1 MSLAVNSELDIRLIG
16 FINSLWCSFFIYI
29 SVINSGSTSKTKTV
43 MDISILNQTEAWVIA
58 LLLFILMLISCFIG
72 KRTGNYIRNKKDNK
86 DKSTETSGLVALL
99 FFLLAFTFGM
109 SGDRYDSRRKI
120 VIEEA
125 NDIGTAILR
134 SDLYPDSTRTLFRK
148 DFKEYVEARIS
159 YYQVGADV
167 KGILKADSLSQVIS
181 GKLWKRAC
189 SLSKDPANLAATQ
202 QMIPALNTM
211 IDITTSRIAGEKAK
225 VPESI
230 LIMLFFLALISSFYG
245 GYSEGRKGK
254 IDWLIQI
261 GFCLLVSLVVLFTL
275 DLDRPRRGF
284 VNLDVPNQTIIDLR
298 KNFE

>member
-1 MSLAVNSELDIRLIG
+1 MN
-16 FINSLWCSFFIYI
+16 I
-29 SVINSGSTSKTKTV
+29 SA
-43 MDISILNQTEAWVIA
+43 LNQTEAWVIA
-58 LLLFILMLISCFIG
+58 LLLFILMIISTFAG
-72 KRTGNYIRNKKDNK
+72 KLTGNYIQKKRHTEK
-86 DKSTETSGLVALL
+86 KLPETSGLIALL

-134 SDLYPDSTRTLFRK
+134 SDLYPDSIRTLFRK
-148 DFKEYVEARIS
+148 DFKEYVETRILYS
-159 YYQVGADV
+159 QGADPT
-167 KGILKADSLSQVIS
+167 GILKADSLSQLIS
-181 GKLWKRAC
+181 SRLWKRA
-189 SLSKDPANLAATQ
+189 SQLSKDPANLAATQ

-211 IDITTSRIAGEKAK
+211 IDVTTSRLAGEKAK

-230 LIMLFFLALISSFYG
+230 LIMLFFLALISAYYN
-245 GYSEGRKGK
+245 GYSEGRKGR
-254 IDWLIQI
+254 IDWLVQI

>member
-1 MSLAVNSELDIRLIG
+1 
-16 FINSLWCSFFIYI
+16 
-29 SVINSGSTSKTKTV
+29 

>member
-1 MSLAVNSELDIRLIG
+1 MEV
-16 FINSLWCSFFIYI
+16 
-29 SVINSGSTSKTKTV
+29 ST
-43 MDISILNQTEAWVIA
+43 LNQTEAWVIA
-58 LLLFILMLISCFIG
+58 LLLFILMLISSFIG
-72 KRTGNYIRNKKDNK
+72 KRTGNYIRNKKHNEEK
-86 DKSTETSGLVALL
+86 LTETSGLVALL

-148 DFKEYVEARIS
+148 DFKEYVETRIS

-181 GKLWKRAC
+181 SKLWKLTC
-189 SLSKDPANLAATQ
+189 DLSKDPANLVATQ

-211 IDITTSRIAGEKAK
+211 IDITTSRLAGEKAK
-225 VPESI
+225 VPKSI
-230 LIMLFFLALISSFYG
+230 LIMLFFLALISAFYS

-284 VNLDVPNQTIIDLR
+284 VNLDVPNETIIDLR

>member
-1 MSLAVNSELDIRLIG
+1 MDV
-16 FINSLWCSFFIYI
+16 
-29 SVINSGSTSKTKTV
+29 ST
-43 MDISILNQTEAWVIA
+43 LNQTEAWVIA
-58 LLLFILMLISCFIG
+58 LSLFIVMLISSFVG
-72 KRTGNYIRNKKDNK
+72 KLTGNYIRNKKRTEENL
-86 DKSTETSGLVALL
+86 TETSGLIALL

-120 VIEEA
+120 VVEEA

-159 YYQVGADV
+159 YFEVGADV

-181 GKLWKRAC
+181 SKLWKRAC
-189 SLSKDPANLAATQ
+189 NLSKDPANLAATQ
-202 QMIPALNTM
+202 QMIPALNVM
-211 IDITTSRIAGEKAK
+211 IDVTTSRLAGEKAK
-225 VPESI
+225 VPQSI
-230 LIMLFFLALISSFYG
+230 LIMLFFLALISAFYG
-245 GYSEGRKGK
+245 GYSEGRKGR
-254 IDWLIQI
+254 IDWIVQI

-284 VNLDVPNQTIIDLR
+284 VNLDVPNQAIIDLR

>member
-1 MSLAVNSELDIRLIG
+1 MKVSA
-16 FINSLWCSFFIYI
+16 
-29 SVINSGSTSKTKTV
+29 
-43 MDISILNQTEAWVIA
+43 LNQTEAWVIA
-58 LLLFILMLISCFIG
+58 LLLFILMLVSSFIG
-72 KRTGNYIRNKKDNK
+72 KLAGNYIRKKKDK
-86 DKSTETSGLVALL
+86 DEKLTETSGLIALL

-120 VIEEA
+120 VVEEA

-148 DFKEYVEARIS
+148 DFKEYVETRIF

-167 KGILKADSLSQVIS
+167 KGVLKADSLSQVIS
-181 GKLWKRAC
+181 ARLWKRA
-189 SLSKDPANLAATQ
+189 SNLSKDPANLAATQ

-211 IDITTSRIAGEKAK
+211 IDVTTSRLAGEKAK
-225 VPESI
+225 VPQSI
-230 LIMLFFLALISSFYG
+230 LVMLFFLALISSFYS
-245 GYSEGRKGK
+245 GYYEGRKGR
-254 IDWLIQI
+254 IDWLVQI
-261 GFCLLVSLVVLFTL
+261 GFCLLVSLVILFTL